1 LTGHLFPSTV
11 GSLDINFDEG
21 REAQLEKLAVGAD
34 AKNKAASSTPQL
46 TDTPTNNLIQD
57 AALFFRQHSSSSTP
71 QLTDIQTNNLIQV
84 REAKLEK

>member
-21 REAQLEKLAVGAD
+21 REAQLEKLAA
-34 AKNKAASSTPQL
+34 
-46 TDTPTNNLIQD
+46 
-57 AALFFRQHSSSSTP
+57 SSTP